1 MHQNIDTVERRPSNI
16 AGGSLVLKC
25 KDFRMIKLDIASTE
39 DLNNVAATLETLITV
54 NESKNAITYLRS
66 KILHYSYPGMHFIF

>member
-25 KDFRMIKLDIASTE
+25 KDFKMIKLDIASTE
-39 DLNNVAATLETLITV
+39 DLNNVATTLETLITV
-54 NESKNAITYLRS
+54 NESNY
-66 KILHYSYPGMHFIF
+66 YSRAS